1 MTRENTK
8 DEDRGYLSGKLL
20 IATPSIGDTRFD
32 HSVVLMCDHTS
43 EHAMGII
50 LNKPVEGLQMPAVL
64 DQLGVENANVAADF
78 PVLNGGPVE
87 CDRGFV
93 VHSNDFE
100 SEGSTLSI
108 NPHISLTATQEVLKA
123 IASESPPRQSLLA
136 LGYAGWG
143 PGQIESELVANAWLV
158 VDADE
163 DLIFDDDAPAK
174 WEKALEKIGVS
185 PEHLSSLSGSA

>member
-8 DEDRGYLSGKLL
+8 VEDRGYLSGKLL

-93 VHSNDFE
+93 VHSNDYE

-108 NPHISLTATQEVLKA
+108 NPH
-123 IASESPPRQSLLA
+123 SESPPRQSLLA

>member
-20 IATPSIGDTRFD
+20 IATPSIGDTRFE

-50 LNKPVEGLQMPAVL
+50 LNKPVAGLQMPALL
-64 DQLGVENANVAADF
+64 DQLGVENSGVAVDF

-93 VHSNDFE
+93 LHSSDFD
-100 SEGSTLSI
+100 SEGSTLQI
-108 NPHISLTATQEVLKA
+108 NRHISLTATHEVLKA

-143 PGQIESELVANAWLV
+143 PGQIESELLANAWLV
-158 VDADE
+158 VEADE
-163 DLIFDDDAPAK
+163 ALIFDDDASQK